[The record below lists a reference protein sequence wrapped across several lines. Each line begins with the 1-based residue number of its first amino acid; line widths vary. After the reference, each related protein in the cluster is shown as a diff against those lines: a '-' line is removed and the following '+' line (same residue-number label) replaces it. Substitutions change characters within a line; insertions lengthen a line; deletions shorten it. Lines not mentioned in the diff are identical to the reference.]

1 MAIDVE
7 VGSAAWMQAE
17 GPEER
22 VLLMEDLASA
32 IRHVE
37 DGQELIRR
45 QRDRIYA
52 LGKAGR
58 NTALAE
64 QVLARLEAS
73 QILRVADRERVED
86 LLAALSS

>member
-1 MAIDVE
+1 
-7 VGSAAWMQAE
+7 MQAE

-37 DGQELIRR
+37 DGQDLIGR

-58 NTALAE
+58 NTGLAE
-64 QVLARLEAS
+64 LVLARLEAS
-73 QILRVADRERVED
+73 QALRVAERERLED
-86 LLAALSS
+86 QLAALETEQDFGS

>member
-1 MAIDVE
+1 
-7 VGSAAWMQAE
+7 MQA
-17 GPEER
+17 GVAEER
-22 VLLMEDLASA
+22 ILIMENLASA

-64 QVLARLEAS
+64 LVLARLEAS
-73 QILRVADRERVED
+73 QSQRVAHRERLEG
-86 LLAALSS
+86 LLTALETEP

>member
-1 MAIDVE
+1 
-7 VGSAAWMQAE
+7 MQAE
-17 GPEER
+17 GPEDR
-22 VLLMEDLASA
+22 IPLMEHLASA
-32 IRHVE
+32 IRLVE

-64 QVLARLEAS
+64 LVLARLEAS
-73 QILRVADRERVED
+73 QALRVADRERLED
-86 LLAALSS
+86 LLAALETGS

>member
-1 MAIDVE
+1 MGKASE
-7 VGSAAWMQAE
+7 MQAKS
-17 GPEER
+17 PEER
-22 VLLMEDLASA
+22 IPLMEHLASA

-64 QVLARLEAS
+64 LVLARLEAS
-73 QILRVADRERVED
+73 QALRVADRKRLED
-86 LLAALSS
+86 MLAALETEP

>member
-1 MAIDVE
+1 
-7 VGSAAWMQAE
+7 MQAE
-17 GPEER
+17 DPEVR
-22 VLLMEDLASA
+22 ILLMENLASA

-64 QVLARLEAS
+64 LVLARLEAS
-73 QILRVADRERVED
+73 QVLRVADRERVEG
-86 LLAALSS
+86 LLAARTS

>member
-1 MAIDVE
+1 
-7 VGSAAWMQAE
+7 MQAE

-22 VLLMEDLASA
+22 ILLMENLASA

-64 QVLARLEAS
+64 LVLARLEAS
-73 QILRVADRERVED
+73 QALRVAERERLED
-86 LLAALSS
+86 QLAALETEL

>member
-1 MAIDVE
+1 
-7 VGSAAWMQAE
+7 MQAE

-22 VLLMEDLASA
+22 ILLMENLASA

-45 QRDRIYA
+45 QRDRIYD

-64 QVLARLEAS
+64 LVLARLEAS
-73 QILRVADRERVED
+73 QILRVADREQVED
-86 LLAALSS
+86 LLAALGTES

>member
-1 MAIDVE
+1 
-7 VGSAAWMQAE
+7 MQAE
-17 GPEER
+17 DPEER
-22 VLLMEDLASA
+22 ILLMENLASA

-64 QVLARLEAS
+64 LVLARLEAS
-73 QILRVADRERVED
+73 QTLRVADRERVED
-86 LLAALSS
+86 LLAALGTEP

>member
-1 MAIDVE
+1 
-7 VGSAAWMQAE
+7 MQAE

-22 VLLMEDLASA
+22 ILLMENLASA
-32 IRHVE
+32 VRHVE

-45 QRDRIYA
+45 QRDRIYD

-64 QVLARLEAS
+64 LVLARLEAS
-73 QILRVADRERVED
+73 QALRVADREQVED
-86 LLAALSS
+86 LLAALGTES

>member
-1 MAIDVE
+1 MWR
-7 VGSAAWMQAE
+7 AAEMRAE
-17 GPEER
+17 DPELR
-22 VLLMEDLASA
+22 ILLMEKLASA

-37 DGQELIRR
+37 DGQDLIRR

-64 QVLARLEAS
+64 LVLARLEAS
-73 QILRVADRERVED
+73 QSLRVADRERVED
-86 LLAALSS
+86 LLAAQAS

>member
-1 MAIDVE
+1 
-7 VGSAAWMQAE
+7 MQAE
-17 GPEER
+17 VAEER
-22 VLLMEDLASA
+22 ILIMENLASA

-64 QVLARLEAS
+64 LVLARLEAS
-73 QILRVADRERVED
+73 QSQRVADRERLEG
-86 LLAALSS
+86 LLAALETEA

>member
-1 MAIDVE
+1 
-7 VGSAAWMQAE
+7 MQAE
-17 GPEER
+17 VPEER
-22 VLLMEDLASA
+22 ILLMESLASA

-58 NTALAE
+58 NTGLAE
-64 QVLARLEAS
+64 LVLARLDAS
-73 QILRVADRERVED
+73 QSRRVADRERLEG
-86 LLAALSS
+86 LLAALETEA